1 MGKVNQMRIQ
11 VDEDVRSV
19 RAAESRLITS
29 GRLDLNDLIKRRKLE
44 KKSDRKTNLLIFSGA
59 TTIAAVV
66 FIILIL

>member
-11 VDEDVRSV
+11 GDVRSD
-19 RAAESRLITS
+19 RAAESRFITR
-29 GRLDLNDLIKRRKLE
+29 GRLDLNDLIKRRQLE